1 MSSYMPRNEPQGGNS
16 PPPGPMNIPG
26 APASGMQ
33 QRGAPAGQETLA
45 AARSLTNPTDLAGMV
60 GGMVGQ
66 ENLTVAEGFKRSLGI
81 DVNTMLMSEF
91 ATIMAQRSDPD
102 PLKKAQRLAAQ
113 PQAGPFPEELLSP
126 ARGAPSARPRTSA
139 PPPTGRPRTA
149 APPPANVDALIERMG
164 R

>member
-1 MSSYMPRNEPQGGNS
+1 MSSAMPRNIPQGGGS

-45 AARSLTNPTDLAGMV
+45 AARSLTNPTDMAGMAGALK
-60 GGMVGQ
+60 GG

-91 ATIMAQRSDPD
+91 STVMAQRADPN

-113 PQAGPFPEELLSP
+113 PPAGPLPEELRSP
-126 ARGAPSARPRTSA
+126 AGGAPSARPTPSA
-139 PPPTGRPRTA
+139 PPTRD
-149 APPPANVDALIERMG
+149 VDGLLARMG
-164 R
+164 Q